1 MEKKEMQ
8 EMLAEFAKNLN
19 QDKMTEEF
27 KKDFAALKET
37 LEKSE
42 MKFATKEEVKE
53 VMDTLKKFDDV
64 INKISSPNQNS
75 EVKLE
80 RELANEIA
88 EKTGSIYVDSIGK
101 ILIFFKFNNKDGE
114 ITKKFNEFKKKGK
127 K

>member
-1 MEKKEMQ
+1 MALRGKQKSYLRSQ
-8 EMLAEFAKNLN
+8 AHHLN
-19 QDKMTEEF
+19 PIFQVGKGGVNDAMIHQIGE
-27 KKDFAALKET
+27 A
-37 LEKSE
+37 LEKRE
-42 MKFATKEEVKE
+42 LIKVKI
-53 VMDTLKKFDDV
+53 L
-64 INKISSPNQNS
+64 QNS

>member
-1 MEKKEMQ
+1 MILSSKER
-8 EMLAEFAKNLN
+8 AY
-19 QDKMTEEF
+19 
-27 KKDFAALKET
+27 
-37 LEKSE
+37 
-42 MKFATKEEVKE
+42 
-53 VMDTLKKFDDV
+53 LKKLAHNLDPVVRIGKDGIDQNILDSIAQV
-64 INKISSPNQNS
+64 VKKRELIKVKILQNS

-101 ILIFFKFNNKDGE
+101 ILIFFKFNNKNGE